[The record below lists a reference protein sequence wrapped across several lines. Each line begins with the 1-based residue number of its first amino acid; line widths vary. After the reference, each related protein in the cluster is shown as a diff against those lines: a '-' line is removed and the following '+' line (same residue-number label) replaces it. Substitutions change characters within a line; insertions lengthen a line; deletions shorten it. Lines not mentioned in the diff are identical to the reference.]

1 VLVEHEHAHRGRR
14 AARRR
19 PAVLRPHGHR
29 ELAALLVVQRALRVH
44 RAAPRLHRHRRRRAQ
59 RARAAARQPVAH
71 APVRAQVQVPSDNAQ
86 HQRAHRVVL
95 PHVRAV
101 RRLLEHR
108 RVVVHVRHLQ
118 HQLCAARQS
127 RAAPVPCSDGDI
139 VRGHCFSVQ

>member
-1 VLVEHEHAHRGRR
+1 HV
-14 AARRR
+14 
-19 PAVLRPHGHR
+19 HR

-118 HQLCAARQS
+118 HQL
-127 RAAPVPCSDGDI
+127 RAAPQRRPAPVP
-139 VRGHCFSVQ
+139 GHHRHAVLGRLLAVQ